1 MTEHRF
7 SVGQAVRLIA
17 RFPHAVPGD
26 YEVVQLMP
34 LMEYALNT
42 GSKVLTSSFSGWQRN
57 TSLVPTALRWGGHAT
72 QPAN

>member
-17 RFPHAVPGD
+17 RFPHAVPGG

-34 LMEYALNT
+34 FDGICFEYRVKSADEQFFRVAKEHELSAD
-42 GSKVLTSSFSGWQRN
+42 G
-57 TSLVPTALRWGGHAT
+57 
-72 QPAN
+72 PAMGRARDAAG